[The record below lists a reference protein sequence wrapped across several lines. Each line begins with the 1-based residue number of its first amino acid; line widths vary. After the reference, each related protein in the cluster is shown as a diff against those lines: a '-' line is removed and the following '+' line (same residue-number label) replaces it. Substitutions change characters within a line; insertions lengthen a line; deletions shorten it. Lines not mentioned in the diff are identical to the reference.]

1 MLNNEPV
8 QEYRPPDSVSPDL
21 QAWPVIISTRGR
33 FPVVC
38 GAVVGALIGTG
49 VADVKAGLHIH
60 LKLTCI
66 SLGGGFP
73 H

>member
-21 QAWPVIISTRGR
+21 QARPVIISTRGR

-38 GAVVGALIGTG
+38 AAVVGTG

-66 SLGGGFP
+66 SLGGVFP